1 MKKEL
6 IDRYKVDVE
15 IPDVV
20 WEAEK
25 EAFSKIKLQAQME
38 REDKAEKLELDIPKL
53 PKKHHRKWL
62 VLAFVAVFALGTLTA
77 GATAKHIWFSSIEE
91 ELQISEEDKSF
102 MEAYDMAVSLGQTMT
117 CNGVS
122 VTAEEYI
129 TDGRFVYI
137 VFSVDGLEEVTENQY
152 VWLLNYHCDITGS
165 GGTEQRYLGQDI
177 ETGKHIIACSIRT
190 SQINSI
196 DGSYAFVDIGQI
208 GVFEDGENG
217 QIEHQMVD
225 GNWTFKWQLEASS
238 PMTEIDMDG
247 VPIGDTG
254 FYLERIS
261 FSSFMGNYDTSLSS
275 EAIENNARIQLY
287 GYQMEDGTV
296 VAVNTWGDYSGKR
309 CNIYHGSIIDFNQI
323 EALIF
328 SDNTNMGNIPENWIE
343 DDCIIIELP
352 WVVR

>member
-1 MKKEL
+1 MNKEW

-38 REDKAEKLELDIPKL
+38 RENKKETLELHSEKR
-53 PKKHHRKWL
+53 KKKRNRKWL
-62 VLAFVAVFALGTLTA
+62 VLAFVAVFVLGTLTA
-77 GATAKHIWFSSIEE
+77 GATAKHVWFSSVEE
-91 ELQISEEDKSF
+91 ELQISEEDKKF
-102 MEAYDMAVSLGQTMT
+102 METYDMAVPLGQTMT

-137 VFSVDGLEEVTENQY
+137 VFSVGGLEEVTENQY
-152 VWLLNYHCDITGS
+152 IWLLDYHCDITGS
-165 GGTEQRYLGQDI
+165 GGTMQQYLGKDE
-177 ETGKHIIACSIRT
+177 ETGKHTIACSIKT
-190 SQINSI
+190 TQIDSV
-196 DGSYAFVDIGQI
+196 DGSYAFIDIGQI
-208 GVFEDGENG
+208 GVFEDGVNG
-217 QIEHQMVD
+217 QIERQMID
-225 GNWTFKWQLEASS
+225 GSWSFKWQLEASS

-254 FYLERIS
+254 FYLEHIS

-275 EAIENNARIQLY
+275 EAIENNRAISLY
-287 GYQMEDGTV
+287 GYKLKDGSI
-296 VAVNTWGDYSGKR
+296 VAVDTWGDITGKR
-309 CNIYHGSIIDFNQI
+309 CNIYHGKIIDFNEV

-328 SDNTNMGNIPENWIE
+328 SDNTNMGNIPENWTE
-343 DDCIIIELP
+343 DDYIIVTLP
-352 WVVR
+352 